1 MAQPEQNKT
10 DSDKTKEEAL
20 IARLVEIVQ
29 SRNEVVD
36 CLEMD
41 RLREAEEDLVYIH
54 YLLLHRKVCIKRI
67 YKFIVS
73 RFTEH

>member
-1 MAQPEQNKT
+1 MAQPEHNKT

-29 SRNEVVD
+29 LRNEVVD

-41 RLREAEEDLVYIH
+41 RLREAEEDLVSAH
-54 YLLLHRKVCIKRI
+54 GKQSSKVD
-67 YKFIVS
+67 
-73 RFTEH
+73 